1 LTRRGRNNERK
12 DKPVRNV
19 IAVVLVIA
27 ALAAPAALAG
37 SRTATTVVRIAAAK
51 SGLRYTTRALHANAG
66 RIELV
71 FSNPSNLRHNV
82 RLEQGEKEFGGTKTI
97 VHATTKTFVTLKRGT
112 YHFYCSVPGHE
123 DAGMSG
129 SLTVS

>member
-1 LTRRGRNNERK
+1 M
-12 DKPVRNV
+12 RNV
-19 IAVVLVIA
+19 IAAVLVVASI
-27 ALAAPAALAG
+27 AAPAAFAG
-37 SRTATTVVRIAAAK
+37 SKVSTSIVRIAAVK
-51 SGLRYTTRALHANAG
+51 SGLRYTTKTLHAKAG

-71 FSNPSNLRHNV
+71 FNNPSSLRHNV

-97 VHATTKTFVTLKRGT
+97 AHGTTKTLVTLKRGT

-129 SLTVS
+129 TLTVS

>member
-1 LTRRGRNNERK
+1 M
-12 DKPVRNV
+12 RNV
-19 IAVVLVIA
+19 IAVVLVIGA
-27 ALAAPAALAG
+27 VAAPAAF
-37 SRTATTVVRIAAAK
+37 ATPRISGVVDVAASK
-51 SGLRYTTRALHANAG
+51 NGLRYTTKTLHAKAG

-71 FSNPSNLRHNV
+71 FRNPSMLRHNV

-97 VHATTKTFVTLKRGT
+97 ARGTTKTFVTLRRGV

-129 SLTVS
+129 TLNVS